1 MIWQAVRR
9 FDRASQRG
17 ASDVVDAG
25 DGPRYG
31 VAVPTRPHPTVGLHV
46 VETWD
51 GLAFLGSIRKRGSVV
66 TVKSGLV
73 GRPAVLHLDEI
84 MSITAA
90 EEHPDVDTD
99 DTITA
104 AREGVAAA
112 WLRGLAVDIVAHE
125 SCRECRVNA
134 AQALDELGL
143 LHLLGEAGLADP
155 RTEPVP
161 QDTAPSGA
169 NSSALTFEMGRGVK
183 HAEQV
188 DVTGS
193 ARAEGCLALLGH

>member
-1 MIWQAVRR
+1 MFWQTVRR

-31 VAVPTRPHPTVGLHV
+31 IAVPTRPHPAVGLHV

-99 DTITA
+99 DTNTT

-155 RTEPVP
+155 RTEP
-161 QDTAPSGA
+161 
-169 NSSALTFEMGRGVK
+169 
-183 HAEQV
+183 
-188 DVTGS
+188 
-193 ARAEGCLALLGH
+193 